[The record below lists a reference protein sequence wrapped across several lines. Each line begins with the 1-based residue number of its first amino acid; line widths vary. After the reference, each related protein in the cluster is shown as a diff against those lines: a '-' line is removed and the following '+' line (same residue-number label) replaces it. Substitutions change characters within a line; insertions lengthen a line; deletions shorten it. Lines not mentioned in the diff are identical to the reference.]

1 MEMHERIRIL
11 RKDYLKLS
19 MEAFGRRLSVS
30 RDVINNIEHNRLAR
44 PEQKLSLI
52 KLMCKEFSVN
62 ERWILEGELPIFQ
75 ETPTSVMEQLKKE
88 FQLDDFSYNLVYEYL
103 KLDQPQRKAVRDFF
117 YRVIELEENV
127 DLIGEA
133 PGTPEE
139 LERQFPPDGAG
150 GAKTG

>member
-1 MEMHERIRIL
+1 MNERIRKV
-11 RKDYLKLS
+11 RKALNISQNEFAESLNLKRNS
-19 MEAFGRRLSVS
+19 
-30 RDVINNIEHNRLAR
+30 I
-44 PEQKLSLI
+44 SLI
-52 KLMCKEFSVN
+52 EVGKRNPSDRTISDICRRFNVSEKWL
-62 ERWILEGELPIFQ
+62 REGDGDMFIK
-75 ETPTSVMEQLKKE
+75 TPAGVMEQLKKE

-139 LERQFPPDGAG
+139 LERQFPPDDAG

>member
-1 MEMHERIRIL
+1 MNERIRKVREALNISQNEFAESL
-11 RKDYLKLS
+11 NLKRNS
-19 MEAFGRRLSVS
+19 
-30 RDVINNIEHNRLAR
+30 I
-44 PEQKLSLI
+44 SLI
-52 KLMCKEFSVN
+52 EVGKRNPSDRTISDICRKFNVSEKWL
-62 ERWILEGELPIFQ
+62 REGDGDMFIK
-75 ETPTSVMEQLKKE
+75 TPAGVMEQLKKE

-139 LERQFPPDGAG
+139 LERQFPPDDAG